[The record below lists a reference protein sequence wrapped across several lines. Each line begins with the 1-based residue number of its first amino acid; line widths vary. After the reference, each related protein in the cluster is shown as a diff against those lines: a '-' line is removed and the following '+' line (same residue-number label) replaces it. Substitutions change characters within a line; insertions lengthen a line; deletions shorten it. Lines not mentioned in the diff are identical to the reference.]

1 MRSRKVLSIVVALAC
16 LSAAPALAQTNYPD
30 FSSTA
35 GLTLNGAAATLN
47 NGIDPAPVLRLATT
61 AVFNGGSAFTT
72 QRVCLGSFSSSFT
85 FRITGPAGLPDASG
99 QAGADG
105 LTLVFQGAGPSA
117 LGVLGGS
124 LGYGGIAPSVAVE
137 IDTWDNGAI
146 DAGTN
151 HVGID
156 VNGSLNSLAKAAV
169 PGRFDDG
176 TLWSAW
182 VDYNG
187 TTLEVR
193 VSNTGVR
200 PAAANV
206 SLAIDLPATL
216 GSSAGFAGFTAAT
229 GAAWGN
235 HDVASWTLDGR
246 CANITI
252 EACGTGVEDFFASGN
267 TLFSEQ
273 IRACA
278 IAATSHGKWV
288 SCVAAL
294 TNAANKSGAITGKQK
309 GAIQSCAARAPY
321 YTGPVK
327 TGDFIVNGDFETGD
341 ASGWTLTPNS
351 GRFTINDGTFVPFA
365 GAATSPINGAFDLLS
380 DTTFVNLSH
389 AAQGFTV
396 PLEVHSA
403 TLAWS
408 DRVRSFA
415 ALADP
420 TQEYRVVIRAAGSLA
435 LLAEVF
441 STNPGDPAVQLGP
454 NLRSADLTAT
464 LQALKG
470 QPVVIRFE
478 HQVTASFFNLN
489 LDDVSLVLTY
499 R

>member
-1 MRSRKVLSIVVALAC
+1 MRSRQVLSITALVC
-16 LSAAPALAQTNYPD
+16 VIAAPALAQVNYPD
-30 FSSTA
+30 FSSTT
-35 GLTLNGAAATLN
+35 GLMLNGATATVS

-72 QRVCLGSFSSSFT
+72 QRVCLANFSSSFT
-85 FRITGPAGLPDASG
+85 FRITAPAGLPDASG
-99 QAGADG
+99 QSGADG
-105 LTLVFQGAGPSA
+105 LTLVFQSAGPSA

-137 IDTWDNGAI
+137 IDTWDNGVI

-151 HVGID
+151 HVGINVNGD
-156 VNGSLNSLAKAAV
+156 VNSVAKAAV

-200 PAAANV
+200 PAAANL
-206 SLAIDLPATL
+206 SLAIDIPAAL
-216 GSSAGFAGFTAAT
+216 GSSAAFAGFTGAT

-235 HDVASWTLDGR
+235 HDVVSWDLDGR
-246 CANITI
+246 CGTIAI
-252 EACGTGVEDFFASGN
+252 EACDSGVEDFFVSGN
-267 TLFSEQ
+267 GLFSEQ

-294 TNAANKSGAITGKQK
+294 TNAANKSGAITGRQK

-321 YTGPVK
+321 YTGPVQ

-341 ASGWTLTPNS
+341 ASGWTLTPS
-351 GRFTINDGTFVPFA
+351 LGRFTINDGTFVPFA
-365 GAATSPINGAFDLLS
+365 GPATSPINGAFDLLS

-415 ALADP
+415 PLADP
-420 TQEYRVVIRAAGSLA
+420 GQEYRVVIRAAGSLA

-441 STNPGDPAVQLGP
+441 STNAGDPAIQLGP
-454 NLRSADLTAT
+454 NLRSADLTAA

-470 QPVVIRFE
+470 QSVVIRFE
-478 HQVTASFFNLN
+478 HQVSLSFFNLN